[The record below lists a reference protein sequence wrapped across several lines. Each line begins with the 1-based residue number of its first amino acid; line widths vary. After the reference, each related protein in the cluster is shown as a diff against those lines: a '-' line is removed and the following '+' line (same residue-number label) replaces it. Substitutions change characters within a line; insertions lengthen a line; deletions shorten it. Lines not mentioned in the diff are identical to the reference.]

1 MVWNGNLFG
10 YYQDPGQGGPVMP
23 PPVATPPV
31 TTPVTTPTTPGQ
43 QTPAQLAQWVHDLL
57 GGQRGQQ
64 NGMAGGGSGV
74 GGQQQGGGQSYSG
87 GGGEGSLFGG
97 TTGGA
102 GGYPGINVGTWGN
115 RVWQGMGALPYGI
128 GTASSLAHMLAQGYN
143 TYKSNQTNQALGG
156 PGLDI
161 GQMLGGLLG
170 LNGYGDL
177 TGNQTYAN
185 QSGLPGR
192 PGTAVTA
199 GGMYDAGFMGGGP
212 FGVFSDPRS
221 AYTPQEYVERRNTD
235 PNINP
240 NTAAGIMAS
249 LSQKQM
255 IDQGLTYDPTTGRVV
270 GGNNGNYV
278 SDRAGMTIHDSG
290 GLTGYGGNDSTS
302 VGSSGQFG
310 HMASGGFVPGD
321 PGVGDNQ
328 PIAATPGEFVITRH
342 AAQILGPGILN
353 MLNDPGHAGM
363 LRDAIGRAEHM
374 AHNKTASSAKAAA
387 DLMALIEQ
395 EMAAGQAPQQ
405 PGPMQDAPQM
415 GQYTPQEGLPVPM
428 DKPPQPAQGSVEGG
442 WSFGQRYM
450 GPPPPAVNIS
460 GSGHAKP
467 KARGMSESDR
477 LNQQELARIKARRAA
492 AGK

>member
-23 PPVATPPV
+23 PPVATPPATTLPA
-31 TTPVTTPTTPGQ
+31 TTPPPGQ
-43 QTPAQLAQWVHDLL
+43 QTPQQLAQWVHDML
-57 GGQRGQQ
+57 GGH
-64 NGMAGGGSGV
+64 
-74 GGQQQGGGQSYSG
+74 GGQQAGPGGGGYGGGNAAGGQGQQQG

-128 GTASSLAHMLAQGYN
+128 GTAASLAHMLAQGYN

-156 PGLDI
+156 QGLDF

-170 LNGYGDL
+170 LNNYGDL

-185 QSGLPGR
+185 QGGLPGR

-212 FGVFSDPRS
+212 FGLFSDPRT
-221 AYTPQEYVERRNTD
+221 AYTPQEYVNERNTISS
-235 PNINP
+235 INP
-240 NTAAGIMAS
+240 NTAAAIMANTNRAQNGGI
-249 LSQKQM
+249 LSNM
-255 IDQGLTYDPTTGRVV
+255 DARDLAAAGLSYDPTTGGFVN
-270 GGNNGNYV
+270 GGNAGGASNGGG
-278 SDRAGMTIHDSG
+278 STSG
-290 GLTGYGGNDSTS
+290 IAANGGNRDTGFGA
-302 VGSSGQFG
+302 GSG
-310 HMASGGFVPGD
+310 AYADGGFVQGD
-321 PGVGDNQ
+321 PAAGDSQ
-328 PIAATPGEFVITRH
+328 PIKATAGEFVISRD

-353 MLNDPGHAGM
+353 MLNNPGHAGM

-374 AHNKTASSAKAAA
+374 AQNKTASSAKAAA

-415 GQYTPQEGLPVPM
+415 GPYTPAPGLPVPM
-428 DKPPQPAQGSVEGG
+428 DKPPQPQQGSIEGG
-442 WSFGQRYM
+442 WPIQPIPGNGIGAGKIVKRGG
-450 GPPPPAVNIS
+450 GPS
-460 GSGHAKP
+460 Q
-467 KARGMSESDR
+467 SDI

-492 AGK
+492 GGK